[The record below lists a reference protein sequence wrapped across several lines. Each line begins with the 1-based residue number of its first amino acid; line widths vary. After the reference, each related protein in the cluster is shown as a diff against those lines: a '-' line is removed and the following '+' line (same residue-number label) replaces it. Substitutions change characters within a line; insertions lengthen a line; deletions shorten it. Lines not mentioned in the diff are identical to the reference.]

1 MNTKTLVLV
10 FMGLNN
16 EQSEALDM
24 GFPSPAQDYVE
35 TVLSPNSLC
44 GITANSRI
52 IETSAGYA
60 VINPALKCLPGA
72 DVLIQAFGRTHF
84 AKVAGHAF
92 ITADGEALE
101 GEALDDVVVL
111 GRVTHLINR
120 TINDD
125 NCPVI

>member
-1 MNTKTLVLV
+1 
-10 FMGLNN
+10 
-16 EQSEALDM
+16 M

-35 TVLSPNSLC
+35 SALNLNDLC
-44 GITANSRI
+44 DITGNGRV
-52 IETSAGYA
+52 IETSEGYA
-60 VINPALKCLPGA
+60 VINCALKCPPGA

-101 GEALDDVVVL
+101 GEALGDVIVL

-120 TINDD
+120 TIRDD

>member
-1 MNTKTLVLV
+1 
-10 FMGLNN
+10 
-16 EQSEALDM
+16 M

-35 TVLSPNSLC
+35 LPLNINDLC
-44 GITANSRI
+44 DITGNGRV

-60 VINPALKCLPGA
+60 VINPALKCTPGA
-72 DVLIQAFGRTHF
+72 DVLIQAFGHTHF
-84 AKVAGHAF
+84 AKVAGHSF
-92 ITADGEALE
+92 ITSDGEALE

>member
-1 MNTKTLVLV
+1 
-10 FMGLNN
+10 
-16 EQSEALDM
+16 M

-35 TVLSPNSLC
+35 PALNLNDLC
-44 GITANSRI
+44 DIAGNGRV

-60 VINPALKCLPGA
+60 VINPALKCPPGA

-120 TINDD
+120 AVSDD

>member
-1 MNTKTLVLV
+1 
-10 FMGLNN
+10 MGLNN
-16 EQSEALDM
+16 ERSEALVM

-35 TVLSPNSLC
+35 TVLTPNSLC

-60 VINPALKCLPGA
+60 VINPALKCPPGA

-84 AKVAGHAF
+84 AKVAGHSF
-92 ITADGEALE
+92 ITSDGEALE

>member
-1 MNTKTLVLV
+1 MKNKTLVLV

-35 TVLSPNSLC
+35 QVLNINDLC
-44 GITANSRI
+44 DISGNGRVV
-52 IETSAGYA
+52 ETSAGYA
-60 VINPALKCLPGA
+60 VINPALKCPQGA

-120 TINDD
+120 TISDD